1 MVTQSMQTITNS
13 QVDAWIEGLQ
23 SQRKAI
29 EAAQT
34 QWHAFTQ
41 WMSAEQIDA
50 LRPHAK
56 TRLSSPL
63 QGAAVAVKD
72 IFDTTHLATEYGSPI
87 YRGHQPATPS
97 AAVQSIERAGGV
109 VLGKS
114 VSTEF
119 AFLEPPPTR
128 NPRAPLRT
136 PGGSSSG
143 SVAAIAA
150 GLVRFA
156 IGTQTGGSVIRP
168 ASYCGVVGFKPSFGL
183 INSAGLKPFSSSL
196 DTVGLFA
203 AHMADCALLAHALI
217 PLSSAP
223 ASPLHRFGVIRHYP
237 WGMPSEEYQEELAR
251 VEKLLKAS
259 GFELFDVELPGLI
272 HEVYEAHA
280 VVQGYE
286 AWRALAYELDHQPA
300 QLSGLLRSYLLEQ
313 ANISATQYHEA
324 LLVFERGRAWAD
336 QAFANMDGLL
346 GASAPDVAPTP
357 ETTGSS
363 SFNRVWTALGVPAI
377 TIPIPRKPNGQSQ
390 PLPLGLQVLGGRFQD
405 SALLARAGALETILG
420 RSN

>member
-1 MVTQSMQTITNS
+1 MVPQSVPSITDS
-13 QVDAWIEGLQ
+13 PVDAWIAGLQ

-29 EAAQT
+29 ETAQA
-34 QWHAFTQ
+34 QWHAFTH
-41 WMSAEQIDA
+41 WMSAEQIEL
-50 LRPHAK
+50 LRPQAE
-56 TRLSSPL
+56 TLLSGPL
-63 QGAAVAVKD
+63 KGAAVAVKD
-72 IFDTTHLATEYGSPI
+72 IFDTAHLATEYGSAI
-87 YRGHQPATPS
+87 YRGHRPVTPS
-97 AAVQSIERAGGV
+97 AAAQSIERAGGV

-114 VSTEF
+114 VTTEF
-119 AFLEPPPTR
+119 AFLEPPPTS

-196 DTVGLFA
+196 DTVGLFTSN
-203 AHMADCALLAHALI
+203 MADCALFAHSVI
-217 PLSSAP
+217 PLATVPAP
-223 ASPLHRFGVIRHYP
+223 KHLKFGVIRHYP
-237 WGMPSEEYQEELAR
+237 WGMPSAEYQSELAR
-251 VEKLLKAS
+251 VATLLKAS
-259 GFELFDVELPGLI
+259 GIELVDVELPGLI
-272 HEVYEAHA
+272 HEVFEAHA

-286 AWRALAYELDHQPA
+286 AWRALAFELDKRPE
-300 QLSGLLRSYLLEQ
+300 QLSALLRSYLAEQ
-313 ANISATQYHEA
+313 ATITAEQYHQA
-324 LLVFERGRAWAD
+324 LLTFERGRTWAD
-336 QAFANMDGLL
+336 QHFADMDGLL

-377 TIPIPRKPNGQSQ
+377 NIPIPRQVKAQLQ
-390 PLPLGLQVLGGRFQD
+390 PLPLGLQLLGGRFQD
-405 SALLARAGALETILG
+405 SALLASASKIEAILAPT
-420 RSN
+420 N